1 MTVATAAQQAL
12 EATLGEGSRFRE
24 GQLEAICTLVEDRD
38 RALVVQ
44 RTGWG
49 KSVVYFI
56 ATRLLRDAGLGPT
69 ILISPLLSLMRD
81 QVRMA
86 GDLGVRAA
94 TINSSNRD
102 EWDQV
107 EGRLAHDEVD
117 LLMVSPERL
126 ADERFQV
133 ETIASIQK
141 GIGLFVVD
149 EAHCISD
156 WGHDFRPDYRR
167 IRRITE
173 SLPQTVPLLATTA
186 TANDRV
192 IEDIES
198 QLGPDLEVIR
208 GQLGRDSLHIQT
220 LRLDDQAERLAW
232 LAQYLRQVKG
242 SGIVYTLTVADAKR
256 VSEWLIQEGIDAPAY
271 YGRVEDA
278 DRRRLEDELRANEI
292 KALVATVALGMG
304 FDKPDLS
311 FVVHFQRPGSVISY
325 YQQIGRAG
333 RAIERAEVILLAGAE
348 DDAISQHFIGGA
360 FPSEEL
366 IADVLGVLEER
377 EDVRLMEITAEVNAT
392 ENVIKQTLKTLEVEG
407 IVARADSRWTR
418 TVNPWQPDRERA
430 EAVTAARISEQ
441 GQMATF
447 VDTEECL
454 MRFVTR
460 ELDDPADED
469 CGRCANCAGAIVS
482 LELDPT
488 LVREAIHFLKRSHRP
503 IEPRKQWPAGLGTR
517 KGRISLEHRLQ
528 EGRALA
534 VYGDAGWGRL
544 VKEGKYGG
552 GGFSDDLLEAM
563 TEMIREEFS
572 PEPFPTWLTSIPS
585 LRHPELV
592 SEFAE
597 KLADRLGLPYR
608 RALVK
613 PNETEQQKS
622 FQNSLQQA
630 RNAIGAFTV
639 DPLEIDEGPAFLID
653 DMVDSRWSLTVCGV
667 ALREH
672 GSGLVYPLVLGQT
685 STGTG
690 P

>member
-1 MTVATAAQQAL
+1 MTVEAAAQRAL
-12 EATLGEGSRFRE
+12 EEALGEGSAFRE
-24 GQLEAICTLVEDRD
+24 GQLEAICALVESRD

-86 GDLGVRAA
+86 EDLGVRAA
-94 TINSSNRD
+94 TINSSNTSEWGQIEENLARD
-102 EWDQV
+102 EI
-107 EGRLAHDEVD
+107 D

-126 ADERFQV
+126 ADDHFQAQ
-133 ETIASIQK
+133 TIASIQK

-173 SLPQTVPLLATTA
+173 NLPETVPLLATTA

-192 IEDIES
+192 IGDIES
-198 QLGPDLEVIR
+198 QLGPNLTVIR
-208 GQLGRDSLHIQT
+208 GQLGRDSLYIQT
-220 LRLDDQAERLAW
+220 IRLDDQAERLAW
-232 LAQYLRQVKG
+232 LAQYLRQVEG
-242 SGIVYTLTVADAKR
+242 SGIIYTLTVADAKR
-256 VSEWLIQEGIDAPAY
+256 VSGWLSQEGIDAPAY
-271 YGRVEDA
+271 YSRVDD
-278 DRRRLEDELRANEI
+278 DRPRLEDALRGNKV

-348 DDAISQHFIGGA
+348 DDAISQYFIGGS
-360 FPSEEL
+360 FPPEAVIKEVL
-366 IADVLGVLEER
+366 DVLEKGEE
-377 EDVRLMEITAEVNAT
+377 VRLMEISAAVNAS

-407 IVARADSRWTR
+407 AVAHVNSRWSR

-430 EAVTAARISEQ
+430 EAVTAARVSEQ
-441 GQMATF
+441 GQMASF

-460 ELDDPADED
+460 ELDDPEDED

-488 LVREAIHFLKRSHRP
+488 LVQEAIRFLKRSYRP
-503 IEPRKQWPAGLGTR
+503 IEPRKKWPAGLEKR
-517 KGRISLEHRLQ
+517 KGLIPVEHRLE

-544 VKEGKYGG
+544 VKQGEYGEGR
-552 GGFSDDLLEAM
+552 FSDELVDAM
-563 TEMIREEFS
+563 LEMISEEFS
-572 PEPFPTWLTSIPS
+572 PEPFPRWLTSIPS

-597 KLADRLGLPYR
+597 RLADRLSLPYR

-630 RNAIGAFTV
+630 RNAIGAFAV
-639 DPLEIDEGPAFLID
+639 DPSQIDDGPLFLID
-653 DMVDSRWSLTVCGV
+653 DMVDSRWSLTACGV

-672 GSGLVYPLVLGQT
+672 GSGPVFPLVLGQT
-685 STGTG
+685 STGANT
-690 P
+690 

>member
-1 MTVATAAQQAL
+1 MTLEAAAQQAL
-12 EATLGEGSRFRE
+12 EATLGEGSRFRK

-38 RALVVQ
+38 RTLVVQ

-102 EWDQV
+102 EWSQI
-107 EGRLAHDEVD
+107 EEQLARDEVD

-126 ADERFQV
+126 ADERFQAK
-133 ETIASIQK
+133 TIASIKK

-173 SLPQTVPLLATTA
+173 NLPQTVPLLATTA

-198 QLGPDLEVIR
+198 QLGPDLRVIR
-208 GQLGRDSLHIQT
+208 GELGRESLFLQT
-220 LRLDDQAERLAW
+220 LRLEDQAERLAW
-232 LAQYLRQVKG
+232 LAQYLRQVEG
-242 SGIVYTLTVADAKR
+242 SGIIYTLTVADAKR
-256 VSEWLIQEGIDAPAY
+256 VSEWLMQEEINAPAY
-271 YGRVEDA
+271 FGRVDDA

-333 RAIERAEVILLAGAE
+333 RAIERAEVILLSGAE
-348 DDAISQHFIGGA
+348 DDAISEYFIGGA
-360 FPSEEL
+360 FPPEEL
-366 IADVLGVLEER
+366 IEEVLEVLEEG
-377 EDVRLMEITAEVNAT
+377 EEVKLMEITAAVNAN

-407 IVARADSRWTR
+407 VVAHVNSSWTR
-418 TVNPWQPDRERA
+418 TVNPWRPDRDRA
-430 EAVTAARISEQ
+430 EAVTAARVSEL

-460 ELDDPADED
+460 ELDDPEEED

-482 LELDPT
+482 LELDST
-488 LVREAIHFLKRSHRP
+488 LVQEAIRFLKRSHRP
-503 IEPRKQWPAGLGTR
+503 IEPRKRWPPGLDTH
-517 KGRISLEHRLQ
+517 KGGIPLEHRLQ

-544 VKEGKYGG
+544 VKQGKYQE
-552 GGFSDDLLEAM
+552 GGFSDELVEAM
-563 TEMIREEFS
+563 AEMISEEFS
-572 PEPFPTWLTSIPS
+572 PEPFPTWLTSVPS
-585 LRHPELV
+585 LRNPALV
-592 SEFAE
+592 SEFAK

-613 PNETEQQKS
+613 PNETEQQKT

-639 DPLEIDEGPAFLID
+639 DSSQIDDGPLFLID

-667 ALREH
+667 VLREH
-672 GSGLVYPLVLGQT
+672 GSGPVYPLVLGQT
-685 STGTG
+685 STGAS

>member
-1 MTVATAAQQAL
+1 MTVEAAAQKAL
-12 EATLGEGSRFRE
+12 EEALGQGSTFRP
-24 GQLEAICTLVEDRD
+24 GQLEAILTLVEDRD

-56 ATRLLRDAGLGPT
+56 ATHLLRDAGLGPT

-86 GDLGVRAA
+86 EGLGVRAA
-94 TINSSNRD
+94 TINSSNTNEWGQTEERLARD
-102 EWDQV
+102 EI
-107 EGRLAHDEVD
+107 D

-126 ADERFQV
+126 ADERFQAK
-133 ETIASIQK
+133 TIASIQK

-167 IRRITE
+167 IRRITKN
-173 SLPQTVPLLATTA
+173 LPETVPLLATTA

-192 IEDIES
+192 IGDIES
-198 QLGPDLEVIR
+198 QLGPDLTVIR
-208 GQLGRDSLHIQT
+208 GELGRDSLYIQAI
-220 LRLDDQAERLAW
+220 RLDEQAERLAW
-232 LAQYLRQVKG
+232 LAQYLRQVEG
-242 SGIVYTLTVADAKR
+242 SGIIYTLTVADAKR
-256 VSEWLIQEGIDAPAY
+256 VSEWLRQEGIDAPAY
-271 YGRVEDA
+271 YSRVDD
-278 DRRRLEDELRANEI
+278 DRPRLEDALRGNQI

-333 RAIERAEVILLAGAE
+333 RAIKRAEVVLLAGSE
-348 DDAISQHFIGGA
+348 DDAISQYFIGGS
-360 FPSEEL
+360 FPPEEV
-366 IADVLGVLEER
+366 IEEVLGVLEES
-377 EDVRLMEITAEVNAT
+377 EEVRLMEISAAVNASD
-392 ENVIKQTLKTLEVEG
+392 NVIKQTLKTLEVEG
-407 IVARADSRWTR
+407 VVARVNSRWSR

-430 EAVTAARISEQ
+430 EAVTAARIAEQ
-441 GQMATF
+441 GQMAAF

-460 ELDDPADED
+460 ELDDPEDKD

-482 LELDPT
+482 LELDPK
-488 LVREAIHFLKRSHRP
+488 LVQEAVRFLKRSYRP
-503 IEPRKQWPAGLGTR
+503 IEPRKKWPSGLTTH
-517 KGRISLEHRLQ
+517 KGLIPVEDRLQ

-544 VKEGKYGG
+544 VKQGKYGDG
-552 GGFSDDLLEAM
+552 RFSDELVDAM
-563 TEMIREEFS
+563 LEMIREEFS

-592 SEFAE
+592 AEFAE
-597 KLADRLGLPYR
+597 RLAGRLYLPYR
-608 RALVK
+608 TALVK
-613 PNETEQQKS
+613 PNETEQQKG
-622 FQNSLQQA
+622 FQNGLQQA
-630 RNAIGAFTV
+630 RNAIRAFAV
-639 DPLEIDEGPAFLID
+639 DPSQVDDGPLFLID

-672 GSGLVYPLVLGQT
+672 GSGPVYPLVLGQT
-685 STGTG
+685 STGVT